1 MKLNLE
7 QPIKQEIDVHE
18 DIFSPDATNSRAV
31 GRLGSRV
38 NNIGLAL
45 MRLDYV
51 GKDGLFFKN
60 GMCVKGF
67 APEWWPRP
75 TIKS

>member
-1 MKLNLE
+1 MQLNFDYQDIPE
-7 QPIKQEIDVHE
+7 SDE
-18 DIFSPDATNSRAV
+18 IFSPDSNSSRSV
-31 GRLGSRV
+31 GRLGSRI

-51 GKDGLFFKN
+51 GKDGLSLK
-60 GMCVKGF
+60 GGIGVKGF

-75 TIKS
+75 ITKS

>member
-1 MKLNLE
+1 MKLDIELPLE
-7 QPIKQEIDVHE
+7 KIDDHQE
-18 DIFSPDATNSRAV
+18 IFSPDAANSRAV

-51 GKDGLFFKN
+51 GKDGLFLKQ
-60 GMCVKGF
+60 GICVKGF

-75 TIKS
+75 TTKS